1 MTFKEKTTMA
11 LGQALKGTSRA
22 PEGPSSHPAVGDTHG
37 CPTVRS
43 AKPLELSGDRR
54 GFPAPSKSELDE
66 KRGASHIGVRILN
79 GACQMRQ
86 TRPHSHHQR
95 EASRDEPRED
105 AAPLLPQTQETL
117 SRN

>member
-1 MTFKEKTTMA
+1 MA
-11 LGQALKGTSRA
+11 AQQLGQPDLW
-22 PEGPSSHPAVGDTHG
+22 SSVETA
-37 CPTVRS
+37 
-43 AKPLELSGDRR
+43 R